1 MRVLGLK
8 VIWYDFESLTL
19 DLEMSFWMI
28 PFSKNRV
35 PVLLDTRLSNDLTP
49 SRIFWTYCCWNIARV
64 WDWLGVTW
72 YLRTSRPSRY
82 IFVVKFM
89 AGFWPRIAFIEYL
102 ASFQEFLKTAV
113 RIGLSNHATNN
124 NSLKAKRDLSVDE
137 LMMKMTVAASERYL
151 ALDFDCEGVL
161 EEPKSSCVWTWGE
174 RRRKNLKRAL
184 KKTDKKKV
192 LSFRVS
198 IP

>member
-1 MRVLGLK
+1 M
-8 VIWYDFESLTL
+8 
-19 DLEMSFWMI
+19 
-28 PFSKNRV
+28 
-35 PVLLDTRLSNDLTP
+35 
-49 SRIFWTYCCWNIARV
+49 
-64 WDWLGVTW
+64 
-72 YLRTSRPSRY
+72 
-82 IFVVKFM
+82 
-89 AGFWPRIAFIEYL
+89 
-102 ASFQEFLKTAV
+102 
-113 RIGLSNHATNN
+113 
-124 NSLKAKRDLSVDE
+124 
-137 LMMKMTVAASERYL
+137 SERYL

>member
-1 MRVLGLK
+1 M
-8 VIWYDFESLTL
+8 
-19 DLEMSFWMI
+19 
-28 PFSKNRV
+28 
-35 PVLLDTRLSNDLTP
+35 
-49 SRIFWTYCCWNIARV
+49 
-64 WDWLGVTW
+64 
-72 YLRTSRPSRY
+72 
-82 IFVVKFM
+82 
-89 AGFWPRIAFIEYL
+89 
-102 ASFQEFLKTAV
+102 